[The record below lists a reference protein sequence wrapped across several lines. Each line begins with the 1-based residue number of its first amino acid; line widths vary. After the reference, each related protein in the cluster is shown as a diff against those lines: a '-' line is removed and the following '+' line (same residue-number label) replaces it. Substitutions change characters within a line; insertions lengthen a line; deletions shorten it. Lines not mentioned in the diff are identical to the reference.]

1 MANIDLLISK
11 LDHRL
16 RSLHQEQLLVEKV
29 NGADSLEQRYISDY
43 IQITKTGS
51 INPGIE
57 FTILDALSKY
67 FNLYEDDLERQQ
79 ILAAMAGELKSAA
92 RHNILASTKII
103 QNNYPSIYLLTQESL
118 TQIKASSPN
127 IVVKLFLA
135 LDTRSKLIVGVAV
148 LISASILGGKISS
161 IFNRSP
167 DNNPSTSTTSLATP
181 DQTIAPNQDV
191 VNQQTPSPEE
201 VVSTAQLATT
211 QDNSIVSADR
221 QTGLETLSYRSHCTL
236 LPEQNTSENIIDDNC
251 NISQTIDL
259 KNYTLSWTN
268 GETYNIEIITDQQ
281 AIIDGEQAT
290 IIQKNSNGIT
300 ISFSKGRVGWEL
312 KS

>member
-57 FTILDALSKY
+57 FTILDALSKH
-67 FNLYEDDLERQQ
+67 FNLYEDDLEHQQ
-79 ILAAMAGELKSAA
+79 ILLAMAGELKNAP
-92 RHNILASTKII
+92 RRDLLASTKII

-118 TQIKASSPN
+118 TQTKASSFN
-127 IVVKLFLA
+127 VVARVFLA
-135 LDTRSKLIVGVAV
+135 LDTRSKLIVSVAV
-148 LISASILGGKISS
+148 LISATMIGARISS

-167 DNNPSTSTTSLATP
+167 DPNPSTPTTSLATP
-181 DQTIAPNQDV
+181 EQAV
-191 VNQQTPSPEE
+191 VIQQTPLPEE
-201 VVSTAQLATT
+201 VVAPPQSVTT
-211 QDNSIVSADR
+211 QGNSIISADR
-221 QTGLETLSYRSHCTL
+221 QSGLETLSYRNHCTL
-236 LPEQNTSENIIDDNC
+236 LSEQNTSENIIDDNC
-251 NISQTIDL
+251 SISQTIDQ

-268 GETYNIEIITDQQ
+268 GEVSNIEIITDRQ
-281 AIIDGEQAT
+281 AVIDGEQAT
-290 IIQKNSNGIT
+290 IIQKDSNGIT
-300 ISFSKGRVGWEL
+300 ISFSKGKIGWEL

>member
-16 RSLHQEQLLVEKV
+16 RSLHQEQSLVVKA
-29 NGADSLEQRYISDY
+29 GSLEQGCTSEY
-43 IQITKTGS
+43 IQMTKTGG
-51 INPGIE
+51 ITPGIE
-57 FTILDALSKY
+57 FIILDSLSNH
-67 FNLYEDDLERQQ
+67 FNLYEDDLEHQQ
-79 ILAAMAGELKSAA
+79 VLAAMTGELKNTA

-118 TQIKASSPN
+118 TQLNASSLN
-127 IVVKLFLA
+127 IVVKVFLS
-135 LDTRSKLIVGVAV
+135 LDTKSKLIVGIAA
-148 LISASILGGKISS
+148 LISATMLGGKISS

-181 DQTIAPNQDV
+181 DQTVASTQAV
-191 VNQQTPSPEE
+191 VSQQILSPEQ
-201 VVSTAQLATT
+201 VVATPQAATT

-221 QTGLETLSYRSHCTL
+221 QSGLETLSYRSHCTL
-236 LPEQNTSENIIDDNC
+236 LSEQNRSENVIDDNC
-251 NISQTIDL
+251 NISQTIDR

-268 GETYNIEIITDQQ
+268 GETYNIEIITDRQ
-281 AIIDGEQAT
+281 AVIDGEQAT
-290 IIQKNSNGIT
+290 IIKKDSNGIT
-300 ISFSKGRVGWEL
+300 ISFSKGRMGWEL